1 LKEKRPHASINL
13 VIFPE
18 NKRNRQNNF
27 ASQADIN
34 RTVLEVARK
43 II

>member
-1 LKEKRPHASINL
+1 LSFSQKTKETGRIIL
-13 VIFPE
+13 
-18 NKRNRQNNF
+18 
-27 ASQADIN
+27 QARHHDIN